1 VDEGCGAG
9 VDEGGCDAGGGE
21 LVGGGEEAGGCD
33 EAWVG
38 AADEDCWAGV
48 LDSAAEGAD
57 EGVTEGAGADEAG
70 GGADEAGEAG
80 GESGEEEGG
89 GAAEETAAAVAVA
102 ESAGGAEETREGNV
116 LAVLLADMMRIAR
129 RTGSQAG
136 GMKSRLDD
144 VDELKQRCG
153 MRQTG
158 GRRTLGA
165 GAKCGPGAA
174 MMYGLR
180 RRVQESWEVSGGEKR
195 LCRTGGDGG
204 GRRRAIGAL
213 VGGSERRTC
222 QGGV

>member
-48 LDSAAEGAD
+48 LDSAAEGAG

-70 GGADEAGEAG
+70 GGADEAGEAV
-80 GESGEEEGG
+80 GESGGEEEGG
-89 GAAEETAAAVAVA
+89 GGGEEGAEETAAAVAVA

-158 GRRTLGA
+158 GRADAWSGREVWA
-165 GAKCGPGAA
+165 GSGDDVWPKAA
-174 MMYGLR
+174 GSGEL
-180 RRVQESWEVSGGEKR
+180 GGEWRRKEVVQDEWR
-195 LCRTGGDGG
+195 RGWAQAGDRGSC
-204 GRRRAIGAL
+204 GR
-213 VGGSERRTC
+213 
-222 QGGV
+222 